1 MTMTSRERLMRAIRR
16 EKPDRLPATVHQWQP
31 YHLRH
36 FMEGMSDLEAFRA
49 TGLDAAL
56 AHTPLLEGH
65 YHAFGFDAPQW
76 RIHKRER
83 TLEGGDLE
91 CAYTFTTPEGELT
104 LVTRSNEITTWWT
117 TPLVKREEDVDLI
130 ARYMPLP
137 RLDHKTLARARD
149 AMGDDGIMR
158 TAIPGFQPG
167 AWQDAVEM
175 AGLEKLLLATLE
187 NPDWVHHFLGVLLER
202 RLRFVEESLRGAPCD
217 LIECGGGA
225 ASSSIISPQVFE
237 EFVLPY
243 DLPLHRAIHAA
254 GFPLVYHTCGGMT
267 AILDLIWRNECDAAE
282 TLTPR
287 EMGGDITDPRA
298 AKRILGSHVALI
310 GGVNQQH
317 VLNLGDEAA
326 IREHV
331 RFLFET
337 YGEGGG
343 YICAPSDHFFDVPRE
358 KLELFARAAAECRYN

>member
-1 MTMTSRERLMRAIRR
+1 
-16 EKPDRLPATVHQWQP
+16 
-31 YHLRH
+31 
-36 FMEGMSDLEAFRA
+36 
-49 TGLDAAL
+49 
-56 AHTPLLEGH
+56 
-65 YHAFGFDAPQW
+65 
-76 RIHKRER
+76 
-83 TLEGGDLE
+83 
-91 CAYTFTTPEGELT
+91 
-104 LVTRSNEITTWWT
+104 
-117 TPLVKREEDVDLI
+117 
-130 ARYMPLP
+130 
-137 RLDHKTLARARD
+137 
-149 AMGDDGIMR
+149 
-158 TAIPGFQPG
+158 
-167 AWQDAVEM
+167 
-175 AGLEKLLLATLE
+175 
-187 NPDWVHHFLGVLLER
+187 
-202 RLRFVEESLRGAPCD
+202 
-217 LIECGGGA
+217 
-225 ASSSIISPQVFE
+225 
-237 EFVLPY
+237 VLPY